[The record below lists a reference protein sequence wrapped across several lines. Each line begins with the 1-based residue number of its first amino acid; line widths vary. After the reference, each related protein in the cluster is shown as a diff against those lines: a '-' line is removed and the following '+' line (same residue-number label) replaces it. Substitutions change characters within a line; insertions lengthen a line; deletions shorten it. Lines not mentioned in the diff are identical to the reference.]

1 MKTRGLRSWAAV
13 AVAAI
18 LCASLL
24 AGCNL
29 EIQPINIPAEQLTP
43 SYVGIITATLSG
55 SGATGGTFNM
65 KDGTHQTVDLS
76 VRRQIDVGL
85 RGLVGDLLLLGDGP
99 GQPWVDELT
108 PWPGTAGCWGL
119 TGSGIDDSD
128 GYIRTTAGLRLKKA
142 PDFVGSKSGSGYYA
156 IPGHFCVS
164 EQGLLTSQD

>member
-76 VRRQIDVGL
+76 VRRQIDVGFI
-85 RGLVGDLLLLGDGP
+85 GATGDLLLLGDGP
-99 GQPWVDELT
+99 GKPWVGELG
-108 PWPGTAGCWGL
+108 PWFTAGCWDLPG
-119 TGSGIDDSD
+119 GGIDDSD

-164 EQGLLTSQD
+164 EQGLLTSHG